1 MGTLPIQ
8 IRDFAEA
15 LERGETAADFLEA
28 ALRTAETDLA
38 AFAHPPILTAL
49 KASPDGV
56 GTHLFANVYHNKVY
70 LAQPKDVG
78 GAMRAS
84 NAVVYHLPSREYRLA
99 TRAHRTALLERWNPK
114 G

>member
-1 MGTLPIQ
+1 VGTLPIQ

-15 LERGETAADFLEA
+15 LERGETAADCLEA
-28 ALRTAETDLA
+28 ALRAAETDLA
-38 AFAHPPILTAL
+38 AFAHPPILTTL

-56 GTHLFANVYHNKVY
+56 STDLFDNVYHNQVY

-78 GAMRAS
+78 GAMKAS
-84 NAVVYHLPSREYRLA
+84 RAVVYLPSGEYRPA

-114 G
+114 E